1 MSKKNKVFFVDYDK
15 NDSNRTL
22 LKSYYN
28 KKDKIKL
35 LTYYF
40 LVGEKL
46 VLTEGKAI
54 KIPFDKYNIETISIN
69 QYSLTT
75 KEKYSRSFVD
85 KSLINCVLIFE
96 TPTAK
101 IAIKNYKSSTIK
113 ILDIFH
119 KVGYKVY
126 IKPHPYKGYSSFLS
140 KYAVSIC
147 DQKIPAELI
156 KTSQFNYIFGIN
168 SRSLAT
174 LSMEQSDHVWS
185 LINLYKYRDLNEKN
199 KNINNLTIQSNNNV
213 LFIQSPDHLKQILI
227 KDNRQ
232 SNVIN
237 FKN

>member
-1 MSKKNKVFFVDYDK
+1 
-15 NDSNRTL
+15 
-22 LKSYYN
+22 
-28 KKDKIKL
+28 
-35 LTYYF
+35 
-40 LVGEKL
+40 
-46 VLTEGKAI
+46 
-54 KIPFDKYNIETISIN
+54 
-69 QYSLTT
+69 
-75 KEKYSRSFVD
+75 
-85 KSLINCVLIFE
+85 
-96 TPTAK
+96 
-101 IAIKNYKSSTIK
+101 
-113 ILDIFH
+113 LDIFH